1 MYRGVPRR
9 ILKGK
14 QVQDLC
20 ELVTVSKEHALIV
33 SQIAYCHWET
43 GKAKRYVLIYEP
55 GDLPRAMH
63 LKCGRL

>member
-20 ELVTVSKEHALIV
+20 ELVTVSKEHALFV
-33 SQIAYCHWET
+33 LQIAILSLGDREGKEICVDIRARRPAACH
-43 GKAKRYVLIYEP
+43 AS
-55 GDLPRAMH
+55 
-63 LKCGRL
+63 